1 MGQRASSAEL
11 LASVD
16 LGDAMSNPLHKKN
29 MDFFQTEFTHR
40 RRKTRFLTRNNWL
53 KASEF

>member
-1 MGQRASSAEL
+1 MRQRASSAEL